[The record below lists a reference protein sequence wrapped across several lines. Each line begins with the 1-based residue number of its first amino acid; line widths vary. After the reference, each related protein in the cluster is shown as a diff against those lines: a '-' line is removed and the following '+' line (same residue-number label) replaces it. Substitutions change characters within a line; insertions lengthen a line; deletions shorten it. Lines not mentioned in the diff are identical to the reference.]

1 MTTAPGLTGHE
12 LIKGHGTENDFL
24 MLVDPE
30 RRVPV
35 SAADVTAVCD
45 RPGRPAGWP
54 RTSSRGSVATLGS
67 IGSTSASTREGDGC
81 PANANA

>member
-45 RPGRPAGWP
+45 RRAGRAHGRPAGCAGLP
-54 RTSSRGSVATLGS
+54 
-67 IGSTSASTREGDGC
+67 
-81 PANANA
+81 